1 MITDAAR
8 PAPVPLGDYENRA
21 ILDAARSLPPP
32 RASDIIILALVPD
45 FCLRCPN
52 CQFLDDRIRPECH
65 VCGVIFAKWSKRT
78 APVPEP
84 ESGFWGWVDVI
95 LDLVLGNP
103 RKLAVFAAA
112 MAVLW
117 VADGPRRL
125 HAPVAPIAP
134 GAWKPAGPL
143 SYRIGYLKP
152 EGMMGTLPI
161 YHEGDRVGY
170 ILRSKT
176 SARGRSRASESSRS
190 RKFPGGEPNRPKP
203 CRTSALRRA
212 PTPGREAA
220 QFHGVFTVA
229 GFNTTGSHTE
239 FTHLTFDQR
248 GSTGELFTSLTFPT
262 RESSI
267 PKREKVKKVDTGTET
282 GGRWAARFFLSL

>member
-170 ILRSKT
+170 ILEVKNVGPGPISGLRIKSIQEVPGRGAKPAQTLSDIRS
-176 SARGRSRASESSRS
+176 
-190 RKFPGGEPNRPKP
+190 
-203 CRTSALRRA
+203 LRRA
-212 PTPGREAA
+212 PTPGRGSRAIPRG
-220 QFHGVFTVA
+220 FHRGGVQYD
-229 GFNTTGSHTE
+229 GKPHRIHPSDLRPTGVHGRAL
-239 FTHLTFDQR
+239 HL
-248 GSTGELFTSLTFPT
+248 L
-262 RESSI
+262 
-267 PKREKVKKVDTGTET
+267 
-282 GGRWAARFFLSL
+282 